1 MPNLSNNKQLMIHVV
16 SEIAVLA
23 GITFYFTKKN
33 NTLSTRIDELAQR
46 VEEQEDLIQK
56 HDVIIQKLV
65 GYINQQ
71 QKQHREEKAL
81 PVQKPKR
88 IVELSTPVQTQERE
102 NDEEFSTP
110 VQTHE
115 RSPKVTF
122 AGIDDMSSEEEVSSE
137 DESDLD
143 ADLVIELAD
152 LIDEEDESNLKKE
165 PPVTK
170 DA

>member
-33 NTLSTRIDELAQR
+33 NKMSTRIDELVQR
-46 VEEQEDLIQK
+46 VEEQEDLIEK
-56 HDVIIQKLV
+56 HDAIIQKLV

-71 QKQHREEKAL
+71 KKQKEEEASH
-81 PVQKPKR
+81 VQKLQTER
-88 IVELSTPVQTQERE
+88 NNTPVQTPVKTPDE
-102 NDEEFSTP
+102 NNTP
-110 VQTHE
+110 VQTPE
-115 RSPKVTF
+115 RIPTVTF
-122 AGIDDMSSEEEVSSE
+122 TDIEEDVSEEDVSE

-152 LIDEEDESNLKKE
+152 LIDEEEEDESNLKKE
-165 PPVTK
+165 PQLTK